1 MTDVPGVKKQLP
13 QKPLIIF
20 EMANNHMGD
29 FQHGLEIIRM
39 LYAVIK
45 HIDAF
50 AFAIKFQYRHLETF
64 IHPDFQGRMDHKYV
78 KRFTETQLSEEQFL
92 RLKMYAEQLGF
103 MTICTPFD
111 ETSVGEVE
119 KHGYG
124 ALKIAS
130 ASFTDWPLLERIVMT
145 DMPIIASTGGAK
157 LEDIDKVVS
166 FLQHRGKEF
175 ALMHCVGEY
184 PTALERL
191 QLNQIDLFRQRYA
204 GVPIGFSTHE
214 EPGNTEA
221 IMLAVA
227 KGATIFEKHV
237 GAETEH
243 YPLNAYSATPVQIA
257 QWVRAAINAYAMC
270 GVVGERHAS
279 SEKELADILQFQ
291 RGVFANHDFAGGDR
305 IHMANTFCAWP
316 NQPGQLLAKD
326 LSKYMVI
333 TARGNIEAGSP
344 LLNVDTVD
352 TRERVYE
359 IVTRSCK
366 LLREANIPLSNQLDF
381 EISHHYGISKFYEA
395 GAVIITCVNN
405 EEYAKKLILLF
416 PGQGRHPVHFH
427 KLKKET
433 FHVLHG
439 DATFTLD
446 GVETKAGPGDIITV
460 ERGVKHDFRSE
471 GGVVFEEI
479 STMHHKGDSYY
490 DDPAVAANQYR
501 KTALTYWVV

>member
-29 FQHGLEIIRM
+29 LQHGLDIIRM

-64 IHPDFQGRMDHKYV
+64 IHPDFQGCMDHKYV

-184 PTALERL
+184 PTVLERL

-237 GAETEH
+237 GAKADH
-243 YPLNAYSATPVQIA
+243 YPMNAYSATPVQAA
-257 QWVRAAINAYAMC
+257 QWVRAALNAYAMC
-270 GVVGERHAS
+270 GVVGQRHAS

-291 RGVFANHDFAGGDR
+291 RGVFANHDFTGGDR

-316 NQPGQLLAKD
+316 NQPGQLLARD

-333 TARGNIEAGSP
+333 TSRGNVEASSP
-344 LLNVDTVD
+344 LVNVCKAD
-352 TRERVYE
+352 TRAQVYE
-359 IVTRSCK
+359 IVTRSCE
-366 LLREANIPLSNQLDF
+366 LLREAGIALSNKLNF
-381 EISHHYGISKFYEA
+381 EISHHYGIGKFYEA

-405 EEYAKKLILLF
+405 EEYAKKLILLL
-416 PGQGRHPVHFH
+416 PGQGPHPMHYH
-427 KLKKET
+427 KLKRET

-439 DATFTLD
+439 NVIFTLD
-446 GVETKAGPGDIITV
+446 GVETKAGPGDVITV
-460 ERGVKHDFRSE
+460 ERGVKHNFRSE

-490 DDPAVAANQYR
+490 TVPAVDANKYR
-501 KTALTYWVV
+501 KTELTYWVV